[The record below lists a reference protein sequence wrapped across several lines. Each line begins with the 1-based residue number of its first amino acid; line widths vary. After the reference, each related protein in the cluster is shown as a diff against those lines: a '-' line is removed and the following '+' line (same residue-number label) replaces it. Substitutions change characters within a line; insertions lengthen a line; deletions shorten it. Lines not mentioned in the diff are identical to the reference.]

1 METFTLAPVGGWIV
15 RAFGRNPLVRTS
27 DRIEALLLILAVT
40 VALAAAPIAGAI
52 GRPSMKRA
60 VTHMS
65 SRQRVGTRSRRSRSR
80 TAPLPSNRIP
90 STQSPSTPVLSNG
103 MTWSKPGTA

>member
-27 DRIEALLLILAVT
+27 DRIEALLLILAVA

-52 GRPSMKRA
+52 GTAVYEARSHACRAGNESAHGHGDRGRGQRHYRPAVYHRHDHRA
-60 VTHMS
+60 HRFFRM
-65 SRQRVGTRSRRSRSR
+65 G
-80 TAPLPSNRIP
+80 
-90 STQSPSTPVLSNG
+90 
-103 MTWSKPGTA
+103 

>member
-27 DRIEALLLILAVT
+27 DRIEALLLILAVA

-52 GRPSMKRA
+52 GTA
-60 VTHMS
+60 V
-65 SRQRVGTRSRRSRSR
+65 
-80 TAPLPSNRIP
+80 
-90 STQSPSTPVLSNG
+90 
-103 MTWSKPGTA
+103 